1 MIVGNS
7 YEGAVGCKDRQLPLF
22 GQDIIKTMI
31 TNLQNYFV
39 LLMCFTYVLMWIIQ
53 TNGMVEE
60 NECIL
65 PPFRLNADG

>member
-1 MIVGNS
+1 
-7 YEGAVGCKDRQLPLF
+7 
-22 GQDIIKTMI
+22 MI

-65 PPFRLNADG
+65 PPFRLNEDG